1 MISAIGEEKA
11 KCYDRKG
18 ASVPRGTH
26 FDFEGHASQR
36 PESRSDIRP
45 RRLQRPKPARICE
58 SWSSLLA
65 LAV

>member
-26 FDFEGHASQR
+26 FDWEGHASQR
-36 PESRSDIRP
+36 PESRPNLRP
-45 RRLQRPKPARICE
+45 
-58 SWSSLLA
+58 
-65 LAV
+65 

>member
-26 FDFEGHASQR
+26 FDWEGQASQR
-36 PESRSDIRP
+36 PESRPNLRP
-45 RRLQRPKPARICE
+45 
-58 SWSSLLA
+58 
-65 LAV
+65 